1 MSRLYVLNTSDF
13 KVTFTG
19 NLLLCV
25 VLNFLVILL
34 EKFKFLHNRI
44 DYIIITKGLKDISED
59 Q

>member
-1 MSRLYVLNTSDF
+1 MSRLCVLNTLDF

-19 NLLLCV
+19 NLLVCV

-34 EKFKFLHNRI
+34 EKIKFLHNRI